1 MRAVHAFLALALT
14 LLLFGS
20 EADAF
25 IPHRGGG
32 AVAVAPPVFLTT
44 LTIPNGS
51 GSTQAANF
59 VSPILSQAFPKGDLP
74 NGCSGGAPLFQTTG
88 GTNIPFSEGAQSCWG
103 DGSLKRASF
112 LLRYPASIAGS
123 ATATVNIYSGG
134 ATPSASSRSLS
145 DFAAGGLDL
154 NEQVVGL
161 DNLSGTWTSD
171 LNQGIA
177 ANGADYKFMDGPAGA
192 VWRVRAAFRQSGA
205 DHGQLEG
212 WWYIAALQDA
222 SGNLAGIRYLV
233 GITQPYYN
241 VASPSPVY
249 RSFTSIGIYNGAS
262 LVRDLWGTHGNSQTF
277 VWDQVSN
284 PNCGNVACRMT
295 ATANGL
301 ESGFMLRLF
310 TTGALPTGLST
321 GTTYFAGENGFD
333 ANHFAIGTD
342 SSAITQGIGYITPS
356 GAGSGTNSFI
366 AYPYVTQFGTL
377 YSAESNGQWSYIQG
391 AGSVA
396 TDATV
401 RVVQNRPYLRS
412 THLILSYAFSTY
424 TPASSTS
431 YSYFPMTH
439 GPVSP
444 YFEATGERDDIGPTT
459 AWATRFLFTGA
470 AVDEQVTRVVALA
483 GANLPVKFRDATT
496 HSIAN
501 MSNTSRAGMP
511 TASATT
517 TRWYGNPANA
527 TGFTVPGTSTVWVAG
542 YSTPDSSHLDDFTGT
557 AFLMF
562 GEPQLMDQV
571 AEFGNLAELFRAQNT
586 GTASVGATTSI
597 GGAGGASRNF
607 TINGTTYYGATLNYG
622 NLLRTDAWSIREVG
636 AAAGLLPNT
645 NPENASYW
653 QYFNDLSNTTYD
665 AANAYFAL
673 LPSWPNTN
681 GLWNETCTS
690 DGGISDSWAMSY
702 MRHAIGLTYGR
713 TEYSGALT
721 LLNTELKWPKYI
733 HDTWGTSWI
742 PHYESIVRQST
753 NSCTAPFLTSSTGV
767 GFYTDSSL
775 AWNSGT
781 QLFTINTTT
790 VPGLTMTNGDQIV
803 FNQQDQTP
811 PTNFS
816 GETTYYVVN
825 RSGSTFG
832 LSATNGG
839 SPISIGNTSSTSH
852 VFLYSTSLAV
862 PNNVSTNTTGS
873 GYLPNVLSSFNFG
886 TSLGAS
892 ADATT
897 QTDMNADLILQSG
910 YVAAFNTTPTYAT
923 QPSATTP

>member
-1 MRAVHAFLALALT
+1 MRAVHAFLAFALT

-20 EADAF
+20 EADGF

-32 AVAVAPPVFLTT
+32 AVAVAPPVQITT
-44 LTIPNGS
+44 LTLTNTS

-59 VSPILSQAFPKGDLP
+59 ITPIFGQAFKKGDVTT
-74 NGCSGGAPLFQTTG
+74 APIFTLNDGTT
-88 GTNIPFSEGAQSCWG
+88 IVPFSMSATTQWT
-103 DGSLKRASF
+103 DGSIKWAAF
-112 LLRYPASIAGS
+112 MLRVPTTIAGS
-123 ATATVNIYSGG
+123 SSITIKIFSGG
-134 ATPSASSRSLS
+134 TVPAASSRVLT
-145 DFAAGGLDL
+145 DFASGGLDL

-161 DNLSGTWTSD
+161 DNLSGTWTAD
-171 LNQGIA
+171 LNQGIS
-177 ANGADYKFMDGPAGA
+177 ANGADYKYMDGAAGA
-192 VWRVRAAFRQSGA
+192 VWRVRVAYRQSA
-205 DHGQLEG
+205 ANHGQLED
-212 WWYIAALQDA
+212 WDYVAALQDN
-222 SGNLAGIRYLV
+222 SGALAGIRYLF
-233 GITQPYYN
+233 GTTQPYYN
-241 VASPSPVY
+241 AASPSAVY

-262 LVRDLWGTHGNSQTF
+262 LVRDLWGTHGSGQAFT
-277 VWDQVSN
+277 WPGS
-284 PNCGNVACRMT
+284 GNLFN
-295 ATANGL
+295 ATANGF
-301 ESGFMLRLF
+301 ESGFLLRLT
-310 TTGALPTGLST
+310 TTGSLPTGLST
-321 GTTYFAGENGFD
+321 GTSYFAGENGLS
-333 ANHFAIGTD
+333 ANQFAIGTD
-342 SSAITQGIGYITPS
+342 SSAITQGIGYITPT
-356 GAGSGTNSFI
+356 GAGSGTQTAVAF
-366 AYPYVTQFGTL
+366 PYVTQFGTL

-396 TDATV
+396 SDSTV
-401 RVVQNRPYLRS
+401 QVVQNRPYLRS

-424 TPASSTS
+424 TPASSPS

-470 AVDEQVTRVVALA
+470 AVDEQLVRVIALA

-501 MSNTSRAGMP
+501 LTNTSRAGMP
-511 TASATT
+511 AASATT
-517 TRWYGNPANA
+517 LRWYGNPANA

-542 YSTPDSSHLDDFTGT
+542 YSTPDSSHLPDFTGT
-557 AFLMF
+557 AYLMF

-571 AEFGNLAELFRAQNT
+571 AEFGNLAVLFRAQNT
-586 GTASVGATTSI
+586 GTASVGAVTSI

-622 NLLRTDAWSIREVG
+622 NLLRSDAWSIREVG

-645 NPENASYW
+645 NPDNASLW

-673 LPSWPNTN
+673 LPTWPNTN

-690 DGGISDSWAMSY
+690 DGGVSDSWAMSY
-702 MRHAIGLTYGR
+702 MRHTIGLTYGR
-713 TEYSGALT
+713 TEYSGALS
-721 LLNTELKWPKYI
+721 LLNIELKWPTYI
-733 HDTWGTSWI
+733 HNTFGTSWI
-742 PHYESIVRQST
+742 PYYEGIVRQST
-753 NSCTAPFLTSSTGV
+753 NSCTAPFLTGATGV

-775 AWNSGT
+775 SWNSGT

-790 VPGLTMTNGDQIV
+790 VPGLTMANGDQIV
-803 FNQQDQTP
+803 FNEQDQTP

-839 SPISIGNTSSTSH
+839 SAITIGNTSSTGH
-852 VFLYSTSLAV
+852 VFLYSTSLTV

-886 TSLGAS
+886 ASLGATV
-892 ADATT
+892 DATT
-897 QTDMNADLILQSG
+897 QTDMNADLIAQSG
-910 YVAAFNTTPTYAT
+910 YIAAFNTTPTYAT
-923 QPSATTP
+923 QATP